1 MTRSLRKRFGTAPV
15 WSLVKYEHNIV
26 TQIPFEQQQTIGST
40 LFEPPFS
47 TLVTS
52 WYNDIMISSSF
63 IDVVCWL
70 VAMFFRARFASH
82 WLYLQKRLCN
92 FFVSFASHAIHGQR
106 PMLFS
111 KPRRFPKQKQKQR
124 PRPSVWV
131 SSFSP
136 KKICFLVGFLG
147 AQITHTGRFRETTRC
162 GRFSLSKRLL

>member
-1 MTRSLRKRFGTAPV
+1 
-15 WSLVKYEHNIV
+15 
-26 TQIPFEQQQTIGST
+26 
-40 LFEPPFS
+40 
-47 TLVTS
+47 
-52 WYNDIMISSSF
+52 
-63 IDVVCWL
+63 
-70 VAMFFRARFASH
+70 MFFCARFASH

-162 GRFSLSKRLL
+162 GRFSLSKRLLLKKTQSPGTCRAGFSRVKFIPPNNIKGIQRVKNPGQISEIKT